1 METLRTRWLCLVAV
15 TVMMIWRTDGC
26 CMPAQ
31 WQGKEMVDIGANTN
45 CTPSDTKV
53 SLQYI
58 KIIFLFTKVL

>member
-1 METLRTRWLCLVAV
+1 
-15 TVMMIWRTDGC
+15 
-26 CMPAQ
+26 MPAQ

-58 KIIFLFTKVL
+58 KIIFLFTKVLL